1 MNDMEQNNLAGRLLK
16 ILRIW
21 IDSII
26 PEQTKDCIRSKVA
39 VVVKKNADNTYNVA
53 LTEDVDKYDIQF
65 QLLKYSGNELTEQVR
80 QYLNI
85 KYQDIY
91 PDETERE
98 KKIEEMLPEETKKYT
113 QFLSE
118 ASSFSIDNLFTIKN
132 EIYDLGT
139 FVIVGYLD
147 NKLTNAFILCKNR
160 K

>member
-39 VVVKKNADNTYNVA
+39 VVVKKNADTTYNV
-53 LTEDVDKYDIQF
+53 I
-65 QLLKYSGNELTEQVR
+65 
-80 QYLNI
+80 
-85 KYQDIY
+85 
-91 PDETERE
+91 
-98 KKIEEMLPEETKKYT
+98 
-113 QFLSE
+113 LSE
-118 ASSFSIDNLFTIKN
+118 DLGEYLDLVQKKDNKEITDSVFNTEVAKISIDNLFNIKN
-132 EIYDLGT
+132 ETYIVNDY
-139 FVIVGYLD
+139 VIVGYLD